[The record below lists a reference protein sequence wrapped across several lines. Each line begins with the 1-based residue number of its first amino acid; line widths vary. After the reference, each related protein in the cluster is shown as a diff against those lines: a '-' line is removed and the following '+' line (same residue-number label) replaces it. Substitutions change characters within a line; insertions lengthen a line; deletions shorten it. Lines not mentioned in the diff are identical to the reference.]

1 MILKDFK
8 IAKDNIALEQ
18 SGVYMDLHNCYDF
31 SGLEYDVVKREVK
44 LTWSRASGEWVS
56 ASLPEH
62 LCLALAG
69 VYLFRAKER
78 NPAIPFTEDD
88 CLSSIGF
95 LWNQQVE
102 EMGGYHSFEPKEDC
116 THMSLEFMSHFAL
129 KIGAES
135 ASLLTWNRA

>member
-18 SGVYMDLHNCYDF
+18 SEVYMDLHNSYDF
-31 SGLEYDVVKREVK
+31 SGFAYDVAHREVK
-44 LTWSRASGEWVS
+44 LSWRRASGAWVS
-56 ASLPEH
+56 ESLPEH
-62 LCLALAG
+62 ICLTLAG
-69 VYLFRAKER
+69 VYLFKAKER
-78 NPAIPFTEDD
+78 EPAMPFTEDD
-88 CLSSIGF
+88 CLDTIGF
-95 LWNQQVE
+95 LWNQRVE

-116 THMSLEFMSHFAL
+116 THMSLEFMSGFAL